1 MTDDPATLDQL
12 RRTAT
17 FASVGVASLLIVVKF
32 GAYLLTGS
40 IAILSSLVDSTVDAL
55 ASIVTLLGVRQ
66 AMRPADEKHRF
77 GHGKFE
83 PLAALAQA
91 LFISGSAVM
100 LAYEAINRLVR
111 PQPVE
116 QDLLGVATM
125 VFAIAVTGTLV
136 LFQRHVIRR
145 TGSVAISADSIH
157 YSGDLF
163 VNLAVIAALLLTR
176 WTGQPYFDPVFAL
189 GIAAFLLA
197 SAWRITRTSV
207 DILMDKELPMAD
219 RQRIRAIVL
228 AHPETRGLHDLR
240 TRSAGDR
247 VFIEFHLELDGHLT
261 VDAAHDITDEV
272 EARVAEAFPNAEVMA
287 HQEPAG
293 LQDDRL
299 DHRL

>member
-1 MTDDPATLDQL
+1 
-12 RRTAT
+12 
-17 FASVGVASLLIVVKF
+17 
-32 GAYLLTGS
+32 
-40 IAILSSLVDSTVDAL
+40 
-55 ASIVTLLGVRQ
+55 
-66 AMRPADEKHRF
+66 
-77 GHGKFE
+77 
-83 PLAALAQA
+83 
-91 LFISGSAVM
+91 
-100 LAYEAINRLVR
+100 
-111 PQPVE
+111 E

-247 VFIEFHLELDGHLT
+247 VFIEFHLEL
-261 VDAAHDITDEV
+261 
-272 EARVAEAFPNAEVMA
+272 
-287 HQEPAG
+287 
-293 LQDDRL
+293 
-299 DHRL
+299 